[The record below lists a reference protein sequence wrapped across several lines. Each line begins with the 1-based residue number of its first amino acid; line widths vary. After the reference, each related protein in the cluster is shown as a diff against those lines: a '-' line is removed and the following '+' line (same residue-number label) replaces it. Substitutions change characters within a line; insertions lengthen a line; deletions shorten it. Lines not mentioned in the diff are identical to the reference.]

1 MLKHRLLMA
10 EFLVFLA
17 SVVGWVIALRTG
29 QLLYAAVP
37 VTIALLLNLLNRLRL
52 EEQMKRRLTVTINQL
67 ERQLKQENYTVHE
80 QQLEKAIASLK
91 AQIPE
96 YLAQIESS
104 ELDSSALKI
113 IQFKGRLTGLE
124 ESLNSIVQY
133 LNSASLPSR
142 VERLEEV
149 IASTTAELHWMERQL
164 TDTTHSRSDQLQQ
177 PLPTLQPEGVPV
189 VNKSQP
195 FTSDPTHTIP
205 VESPTLA
212 PFQES
217 IPVEEPP
224 DFLLP
229 PPTWSFLHTLT
240 GHSDWVHALAIT
252 PDGQTL
258 VSGSFD
264 KTIKV
269 WHLPTGE
276 LLHTLAKHAKGV
288 LCLAIS
294 PDGKILASGS
304 FDEKIHLW
312 SLDTG
317 ELMGTLEGHT
327 SSVRSLAISENGQ
340 MLISGSF
347 DETIKLWRLD
357 KGDCLGNL
365 SQWTGQVSAIALSS
379 DGQTLASAGGA
390 GVIGLRLLDTTDGE
404 IKPSPAIAL
413 TGNLSSVCSL
423 AITPDGEILAA
434 GCTDGNI
441 KLWKLETL
449 ELLGIFEAHTG
460 PVMSVVFSV
469 DTPTLISASADGT
482 VMIWHVKTGQ
492 QLGILRDDSAA
503 SVMAVAISSD
513 GHWIASG
520 GADSM
525 IKIWQR
531 D

>member
-1 MLKHRLLMA
+1 MI
-10 EFLVFLA
+10 EFIVILA
-17 SVVGWVIALRTG
+17 SIIGWVIAVRTG

-67 ERQLKQENYTVHE
+67 ERQLKQENYTLHE

-113 IQFKGRLTGLE
+113 IQFKGQLAGLE

-164 TDTTHSRSDQLQQ
+164 TDTTHSRSDQPQQ
-177 PLPTLQPEGVPV
+177 PVSSLQPEGVPV
-189 VNKSQP
+189 VSEFQP
-195 FTSDPTHTIP
+195 FTSAPTHTIP

-217 IPVEEPP
+217 IPVEEPS
-224 DFLLP
+224 DLLLP
-229 PPTWSFLHTLT
+229 PPTWSFLNTLT
-240 GHSDWVHALAIT
+240 GHSDWIHALAIT

-269 WHLPTGE
+269 WQLATGE
-276 LLHTLAKHAKGV
+276 LLHTLSNHTKGV

-294 PDGKILASGS
+294 PDGKIIASGS

-312 SLDTG
+312 RLDTG
-317 ELMGTLEGHT
+317 ELIGTLKGHT
-327 SSVRSLAISENGQ
+327 SSVRSLAMSEDGQ
-340 MLISGSF
+340 TLISGSL

-357 KGDCLGNL
+357 TGEFLGNV
-365 SQWTGQVSAIALSS
+365 SQWTRQVCAIALSS
-379 DGQTLASAGGA
+379 DGQTLASAGGD
-390 GVIGLRLLDTTDGE
+390 GIIHLQLLDTTDGE
-404 IKPSPAIAL
+404 INPSPAITL

-423 AITPDGEILAA
+423 AMTPDGEILAA
-434 GCTDGNI
+434 GCADGNI

-449 ELLGIFEAHTG
+449 ELLSILKGHTG
-460 PVMSVVFSV
+460 PVMSVVFSA
-469 DTPTLISASADGT
+469 DMPTLISASADGT
-482 VMIWHVKTGQ
+482 VMIWHLRTGQ
-492 QLGILRDDSAA
+492 PLGILRDDSLA
-503 SVMAVAISSD
+503 SVMAVAISPD
-513 GHWIASG
+513 GQWMASG

>member
-1 MLKHRLLMA
+1 
-10 EFLVFLA
+10 
-17 SVVGWVIALRTG
+17 
-29 QLLYAAVP
+29 
-37 VTIALLLNLLNRLRL
+37 
-52 EEQMKRRLTVTINQL
+52 MKQRLTVTSNQL
-67 ERQLKQENYTVHE
+67 ERQLKQENYTLHE

-142 VERLEEV
+142 VERLEEA
-149 IASTTAELHWMERQL
+149 IASATAELHWLERQL
-164 TDTTHSRSDQLQQ
+164 TTSGNSTCEEPQEPVSN
-177 PLPTLQPEGVPV
+177 LQPEGISLVSE
-189 VNKSQP
+189 SQHFMSEP
-195 FTSDPTHTIP
+195 AHSIP
-205 VESPTLA
+205 VESSTLA
-212 PFQES
+212 PFQNS

-224 DFLLP
+224 DFSLP
-229 PPTWSFLHTLT
+229 PLTWSLLNTLT
-240 GHSDWVHALAIT
+240 GHSDWIHALAIT

-269 WHLPTGE
+269 WHLPTGK

-294 PDGKILASGS
+294 PDGQILASGS

-312 SLDTG
+312 RLDTG
-317 ELMGTLEGHT
+317 ELIGTLKGHT
-327 SSVRSLAISENGQ
+327 SSVRSLVITENGK

-357 KGDCLGNL
+357 KGECLGNL

-404 IKPSPAIAL
+404 IKPSPAITL

-423 AITPDGEILAA
+423 AMTPDGEILAA

-449 ELLGIFEAHTG
+449 ELLGIFEGHTG

-482 VMIWHVKTGQ
+482 VMIWHVRTGQ

-513 GHWIASG
+513 GQWIASG

>member
-1 MLKHRLLMA
+1 MLKHRLLMT
-10 EFLVFLA
+10 EFIVLLG
-17 SVVGWVIALRTG
+17 SIIGWVIALRTG
-29 QLLYAAVP
+29 LLIYAAVP

-52 EEQMKRRLTVTINQL
+52 EEQMKRRLTVAINQL
-67 ERQLKQENYTVHE
+67 ERQLKQENYSVYE

-113 IQFKGRLTGLE
+113 IQFKGQLTGLE

-149 IASTTAELHWMERQL
+149 IASTTAELHWLERQL
-164 TDTTHSRSDQLQQ
+164 TDTTHSRSEEPQEQASS
-177 PLPTLQPEGVPV
+177 LQPERSSLVSE
-189 VNKSQP
+189 SQP
-195 FTSDPTHTIP
+195 FTSELTHSVP
-205 VESPTLA
+205 VESSTLA

-240 GHSDWVHALAIT
+240 GHSDWIHALAIT

-258 VSGSFD
+258 VSASFD

-312 SLDTG
+312 RLDTG
-317 ELMGTLEGHT
+317 ELIGTLKGHT
-327 SSVRSLAISENGQ
+327 SSVRSLAISENGK

-347 DETIKLWRLD
+347 DETIKLWCLER
-357 KGDCLGNL
+357 GECLGNL

-379 DGQTLASAGGA
+379 DGQTLASAGGD
-390 GVIGLRLLDTTDGE
+390 GIIGLRLLDTTDGE
-404 IKPSPAIAL
+404 IKPSPAITL

-423 AITPDGEILAA
+423 AMTPDGEILAA

-449 ELLGIFEAHTG
+449 ELLGIFEGHTG

-469 DTPTLISASADGT
+469 DTPTLISANADGT
-482 VMIWHVKTGQ
+482 VMIWHLRTGQ
-492 QLGILRDDSAA
+492 QLCILSNDSAA

-513 GHWIASG
+513 GQLIASG

-525 IKIWQR
+525 IRIWQR

>member
-1 MLKHRLLMA
+1 MLKHRLLIA
-10 EFLVFLA
+10 EFIFLLA
-17 SVVGWVIALRTG
+17 SVIGWVIALRTG
-29 QLLYAAVP
+29 RLIYAAVP

-52 EEQMKRRLTVTINQL
+52 EEQMRRRLTVAINQL
-67 ERQLKQENYTVHE
+67 ERQLKQENYTLHE

-113 IQFKGRLTGLE
+113 IQFKGQLTSLE

-149 IASTTAELHWMERQL
+149 IASTTAELHWLERQL
-164 TDTTHSRSDQLQQ
+164 TDTTHSRSDQPQK

-189 VNKSQP
+189 VNESQH
-195 FTSDPTHTIP
+195 FTSDPTHSIP
-205 VESPTLA
+205 VESSTLV
-212 PFQES
+212 PFQDS
-217 IPVEEPP
+217 LAVEESP
-224 DFLLP
+224 DLSLP
-229 PPTWSFLHTLT
+229 PQTWSLLNTLT
-240 GHSDWVHALAIT
+240 GHSDWIHALAIT

-276 LLHTLAKHAKGV
+276 LLHTLSKHTKGV

-312 SLDTG
+312 RLDTG
-317 ELMGTLEGHT
+317 ELIGTLKGHT
-327 SSVRSLAISENGQ
+327 SSVRSLAMSENGQ

-357 KGDCLGNL
+357 RGECLGNL

-379 DGQTLASAGGA
+379 DGQTLASSGGD
-390 GVIGLRLLDTTDGE
+390 GIIRLRLLDTTDGE
-404 IKPSPAIAL
+404 INPSPAITL

-423 AITPDGEILAA
+423 AMTSDGEILAA

-449 ELLGIFEAHTG
+449 ELLGIFTGHTG

-482 VMIWHVKTGQ
+482 VMIWHIKTGQ

-513 GHWIASG
+513 AQRITSG